1 MLNRKQMGIQYLNT
15 YIKNNTT
22 SKSIRKI
29 SFNELKNKVIAVD
42 ISIYLYKFMNDDLLI
57 VNIYHML
64 SIFVYYDINAIFV
77 FDGKPPLEKKELLEK
92 RVIDKI
98 KARVKYQELEKHL
111 STCDNYEKEEIREI
125 QESMT
130 SLKKKFNKLKY
141 SDIKKVKELISAF
154 GYTYIQADSEADII
168 CGKMVTKNIAY
179 ACLREDM
186 EMFLYGCHRVIRY
199 LSLLNHSAIMYDLKN
214 ILIELN
220 LTFKEFKEICIISG
234 TDYNSEK
241 NKINLYDAI
250 NLHNRFKETK
260 SKDFY
265 EWLDNT
271 TDYIDNVYILY
282 NIYNMFLMENIVLK
296 EYCINFKKKEINFG
310 LIKEIMIPEGFIF
323 L

>member
-1 MLNRKQMGIQYLNT
+1 MGIQYLNT

-22 SKSIRKI
+22 AKSIKKI

-42 ISIYLYKFMNDDLLI
+42 ISIYLYKFMNDDSLI

-77 FDGKPPLEKKELLEK
+77 FDGKPPVEKKELLEK
-92 RVIDKI
+92 REIDKI
-98 KARVKYQELEKHL
+98 KAKVKYRELEKHL
-111 STCDNYEKEEIREI
+111 SSCNEYEKQEII
-125 QESMT
+125 ESMV
-130 SLKKKFNKLKY
+130 SLKKKFTKLKY

-154 GYTYIQADSEADII
+154 GFTYIQANCEADII
-168 CGKMVTKNIAY
+168 CGKMVVKNIAY
-179 ACLREDM
+179 ACLSEDM
-186 EMFLYGCHRVIRY
+186 DMFLYGCTRVIRY
-199 LSLLNHSAIMYDLKN
+199 LSLLNHSAILYDLKN

-296 EYCINFKKKEINFG
+296 EYCINVKKKEINYDQ
-310 LIKEIMIPEGFIF
+310 IKEIMIPEGFIF

>member
-1 MLNRKQMGIQYLNT
+1 MGIQYLNT

-22 SKSIRKI
+22 AKSIKKI

-42 ISIYLYKFMNDDLLI
+42 ISIYLYKFMNDDSLI

-77 FDGKPPLEKKELLEK
+77 FDGKPPVEKKELLEK
-92 RVIDKI
+92 REIDKI
-98 KARVKYQELEKHL
+98 KAKVKYQELEKHL
-111 STCDNYEKEEIREI
+111 SSCNEYEKQEII
-125 QESMT
+125 ESMV
-130 SLKKKFNKLKY
+130 SLKKKFTKLKY

-154 GYTYIQADSEADII
+154 GFTYIQANCEADII
-168 CGKMVTKNIAY
+168 CGKMVVKNIAY
-179 ACLREDM
+179 ACLSEDM
-186 EMFLYGCHRVIRY
+186 DMFLYGCTRVIRY
-199 LSLLNHSAIMYDLKN
+199 LSLLNHSAILYDLKN
-214 ILIELN
+214 ILMELK

-296 EYCINFKKKEINFG
+296 EYCINVKKKEINYDQ
-310 LIKEIMIPEGFIF
+310 IKEIMIPEGFIF

>member
-1 MLNRKQMGIQYLNT
+1 MGIQYLNT

-22 SKSIRKI
+22 AKSIKKI

-42 ISIYLYKFMNDDLLI
+42 ISIYLYKFMNDDSLI

-77 FDGKPPLEKKELLEK
+77 FDGKPPVEKKELLEK
-92 RVIDKI
+92 REIDKI

-111 STCDNYEKEEIREI
+111 WSCNEYEKQEII
-125 QESMT
+125 ESMV
-130 SLKKKFNKLKY
+130 SLKKKFTKLKY

-154 GYTYIQADSEADII
+154 GFTYIQANCEADII
-168 CGKMVTKNIAY
+168 CGKMVVKNIAY
-179 ACLREDM
+179 ACLSEDM
-186 EMFLYGCHRVIRY
+186 DMFLYGCTRVIRY
-199 LSLLNHSAIMYDLKN
+199 LSLLNHSAILYDLKN
-214 ILIELN
+214 ILMELN

-296 EYCINFKKKEINFG
+296 EYCINVKKKEINYDQ
-310 LIKEIMIPEGFIF
+310 IKEIMIPEGFIF

>member
-1 MLNRKQMGIQYLNT
+1 MGIQYLNT

-179 ACLREDM
+179 ACLSEDM
-186 EMFLYGCHRVIRY
+186 DMFLYGCHRVIRY

>member
-1 MLNRKQMGIQYLNT
+1 
-15 YIKNNTT
+15 
-22 SKSIRKI
+22 
-29 SFNELKNKVIAVD
+29 
-42 ISIYLYKFMNDDLLI
+42 
-57 VNIYHML
+57 ML

-179 ACLREDM
+179 ACLSEDM
-186 EMFLYGCHRVIRY
+186 DMFLYGCHRVIRY

-220 LTFKEFKEICIISG
+220 LTFK
-234 TDYNSEK
+234 
-241 NKINLYDAI
+241 
-250 NLHNRFKETK
+250 
-260 SKDFY
+260 
-265 EWLDNT
+265 
-271 TDYIDNVYILY
+271 
-282 NIYNMFLMENIVLK
+282 
-296 EYCINFKKKEINFG
+296 
-310 LIKEIMIPEGFIF
+310 
-323 L
+323 

>member
-1 MLNRKQMGIQYLNT
+1 MGIQYLNT

-22 SKSIRKI
+22 AKSIKKI

-42 ISIYLYKFMNDDLLI
+42 ISIYLYKFMNDDSLI

-77 FDGKPPLEKKELLEK
+77 FDGKPPVEKKELLEK
-92 RVIDKI
+92 REIDKI

-111 STCDNYEKEEIREI
+111 WSCNEYEKQEII
-125 QESMT
+125 ESMV
-130 SLKKKFNKLKY
+130 SLKKKFTKLKY

-154 GYTYIQADSEADII
+154 GFTYIQANCEADII
-168 CGKMVTKNIAY
+168 CGKMVVKNIAY
-179 ACLREDM
+179 ACLSEDM
-186 EMFLYGCHRVIRY
+186 DMFLYGCTRVIRY
-199 LSLLNHSAIMYDLKN
+199 LSLLNHSAILYDLKN
-214 ILIELN
+214 ILMELN

-310 LIKEIMIPEGFIF
+310 LIKEIMIPKKFIF